1 VPACRP
7 DTNAGCSY
15 YVPVA
20 TKIDY
25 SALLFPVNRDEVASF
40 RAQAKSTSPVWSSMA
55 TGQLVTVIFSIV
67 VASIAL
73 LVFGFVAF
81 GMLVTALGSSGN
93 PAALVGPI
101 LVVLAIAASAVLG
114 ALYLN
119 RTFGASSWEKWMR
132 ATRFAEANNLVYS
145 PRDADPNYPGMIFHH
160 GSNRTVSDHYRSKTG
175 RFLDIGTMR
184 FVTGSGKS
192 RTTHTW
198 GFMALSL
205 DRALPNMVLDARSNN
220 KLFGYS
226 NLPQLFS
233 KDQILHL
240 EGDFD
245 QHFTLYCPVQYERDA
260 LYVFTP
266 DLMALLIDEAA
277 PFDVEIVDTWMFVY
291 SSAPVDPVKPAVLD
305 RYFRIVET
313 VGAKTLHQTQRYAD
327 ERIGDPAVNM
337 VAPQGQRLRS
347 RIPVLAIV
355 IIGLWAAT
363 WIVPQL
369 LSFFR

>member
-1 VPACRP
+1 V
-7 DTNAGCSY
+7 
-15 YVPVA
+15 V

-25 SALLFPVNRDEVASF
+25 SALLFPVSRDEVTTF
-40 RAQAKSTSPVWSSMA
+40 RAQAKSTSAVWSTMA

-67 VASIAL
+67 VAAIAL
-73 LVFGFVAF
+73 VIFGFIAF
-81 GMLVTALGSSGN
+81 GMLISALGSTSN
-93 PAALVGPI
+93 LSAFVGPI
-101 LVVLAIAASAVLG
+101 LLVLAIAASTVLG
-114 ALYLN
+114 GLYLN
-119 RTFGASSWEKWMR
+119 RTFGTSSWEKWMR
-132 ATRFAEANNLVYS
+132 ATRFASANNLVYS
-145 PRDADPNYPGMIFHH
+145 PRDTDPNYPGMIFHR
-160 GSNRTVSDHYRSKTG
+160 GSNRVVSDHYRSKSG

-245 QHFTLYCPVQYERDA
+245 KHFTLYCPRQYERDA

-277 PFDVEIVDTWMFVY
+277 PFDVEIVDKWMFVY
-291 SSAPVDPVKPAVLD
+291 STAPVDPVKPAVLD
-305 RYFRIVET
+305 RFFRIVDT
-313 VGAKTLHQTQRYAD
+313 VGTKTLHQTQRYAD
-327 ERIGDPAVNM
+327 DRIGDPAVNM
-337 VAPQGQRLRS
+337 VAPQGQRLRGRVS
-347 RIPVLAIV
+347 ILAIV
-355 IIGLWAAT
+355 IVVLWVAS
-363 WIVPQL
+363 WVVPQI
-369 LSFFR
+369 LSIFR